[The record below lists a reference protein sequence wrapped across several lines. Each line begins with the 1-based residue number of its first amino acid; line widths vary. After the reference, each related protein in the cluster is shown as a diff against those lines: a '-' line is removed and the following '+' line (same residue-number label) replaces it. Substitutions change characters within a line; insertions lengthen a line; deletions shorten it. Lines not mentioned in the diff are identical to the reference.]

1 MELLSL
7 LEKSRCSEM
16 RDLVNSIPTTGMPS
30 RVLGRLDGGAAWPQ
44 SYSFRLVRS
53 CRVRVRVGTVRVGFG
68 KGCGNRVDRVR
79 GGLEKGWG

>member
-1 MELLSL
+1 
-7 LEKSRCSEM
+7 M
-16 RDLVNSIPTTGMPS
+16 RDLVNAIPTTGMPS

-44 SYSFRLVRS
+44 SYSFRCRVRVRVGTVRVVRS